1 MRVGKPIPVFGN
13 GSTRRDYTYVDD
25 VIAGVRAAIG
35 YDRTPYEV
43 INLGNNQTISLREM
57 IAGIEQALGISATI
71 EWLPD
76 QPGDV
81 PQTWANIDKARALLG
96 YEPRTKYPEGVRRF
110 AEKRDRSTQDPKR
123 RMGPW

>member
-1 MRVGKPIPVFGN
+1 MRAAKSIPVFGD
-13 GSTRRDYTYVDD
+13 GSSRRDYTYIDD
-25 VIAGVRAAIG
+25 IVSGIRAAME
-35 YDRTPYEV
+35 YDRTAYEV

-57 IAGIEQALGISATI
+57 IAGLEQALGISATI

-96 YEPRTKYPEGVRRF
+96 YQPRTTYAEGVQRF
-110 AEKRDRSTQDPKR
+110 VEWLRIR
-123 RMGPW
+123 